1 MTKDECFFA
10 SIEVNLA
17 KIGRVCLLIGARDRP
32 CYQASHVRRRFHPED
47 KSGHH
52 DVIDGRLPAGV
63 WLKEIGRSKPVRC
76 AGQNQ
81 KPVPASGLGD
91 HGVAW
96 SRDMDFAN
104 VVGID
109 CLHPSF
115 LILGHRHLPFK
126 FQATNGV

>member
-1 MTKDECFFA
+1 LKSTQSGSAGFCFRVGA
-10 SIEVNLA
+10 S
-17 KIGRVCLLIGARDRP
+17 DRSR
-32 CYQASHVRRRFHPED
+32 YQASQVRGRFYAED
-47 KSGHH
+47 KSSHH
-52 DVIDGRLPAGV
+52 DVIDGRLPARV

-81 KPVPASGLGD
+81 KPIPASGLGD

-109 CLHPSF
+109 CLHLSLF
-115 LILGHRHLPFK
+115 ILGHRRLPFEISCDEWE
-126 FQATNGV
+126 FNRPPAFP